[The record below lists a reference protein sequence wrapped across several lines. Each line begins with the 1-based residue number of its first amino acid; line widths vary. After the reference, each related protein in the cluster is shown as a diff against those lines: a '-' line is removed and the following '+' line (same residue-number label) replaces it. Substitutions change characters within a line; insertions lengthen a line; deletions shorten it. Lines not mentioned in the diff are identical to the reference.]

1 MAKSLSRNRGF
12 TLIELLVV
20 IAIIAILVALLL
32 PAVQQAREAA
42 RRSTCKNN
50 LKQIGIAL
58 HTYHDTFRVLP
69 PGHHAHFTNWRQSN
83 GASQRAGYPGIPTD
97 TATNNK
103 ANWTWSA
110 HIWPMMEQGP
120 AYDQLQVNSLR
131 AADSLTNGANVTVM
145 TTPMS
150 AFLCPSDPNPGVT
163 DGARDVEAAGSTNK
177 IRTMVSNYVA
187 SNRGAN
193 NLNVRARKESA
204 NGLFFVDS
212 KMRFRDIV
220 DGTSN
225 VIAVGERAWEYQT
238 TDANGVQ
245 RRVTP
250 RAGLVGVIRSSSDG
264 NSECQGCGYSD
275 ALGVTGSG
283 INHNNVLNGG
293 GNFANGRVRGTYSS
307 LHRGGAQFVLA
318 DGSVRFLSQNLN
330 NTTFARLGN
339 RNDGNPIGE
348 F

>member
-1 MAKSLSRNRGF
+1 MMVKTQSRNRGF

-58 HTYHDTFRVLP
+58 HTYHDTFRVFP
-69 PGHHAHFTNWRQSN
+69 PGHHAHYTNWRQSN
-83 GASQRAGYPGIPTD
+83 AASQRAGYPSVPGTD
-97 TATNNK
+97 TAVDNK
-103 ANWTWSA
+103 ANWSWSA

-120 AYDQLQVNSLR
+120 AYDQLQVNTLR
-131 AADSLTNGANVTVM
+131 AADSLTNAANESVM
-145 TTPMS
+145 RNPMA

-163 DGARDVEAAGSTNK
+163 DGARDVEDSASTDK

-193 NLNVRARKESA
+193 NLNVRARKEAA

-225 VIAVGERAWEYQT
+225 VIAVGERAWEYRT
-238 TDANGVQ
+238 TDANGVS
-245 RRVTP
+245 RLVTP
-250 RAGLVGVIRSSSDG
+250 RAGLVGVIRSTDDG
-264 NSECQGCGYSD
+264 NSECHWLWLFRCTWRYRKWDQS
-275 ALGVTGSG
+275 
-283 INHNNVLNGG
+283 
-293 GNFANGRVRGTYSS
+293 
-307 LHRGGAQFVLA
+307 
-318 DGSVRFLSQNLN
+318 
-330 NTTFARLGN
+330 
-339 RNDGNPIGE
+339 
-348 F
+348 